1 MAFAFDVVSPE
12 RKLASGE
19 ADAVQIPGAEGD
31 LTAMP
36 NHAPFLTTL
45 RPGVVKV
52 RSGNETTEF
61 VVTGGFV
68 EVSPESAAVLA
79 EEAVTPSEAD
89 AAWFEAKI
97 EAAEAM
103 HAAAEGEA
111 KIIAAQR
118 INDFRFLKEQLG
130 A

>member
-1 MAFAFDVVSPE
+1 MAFAYDVVSPE

-97 EAAEAM
+97 EAAETM

>member
-1 MAFAFDVVSPE
+1 MAFAYDVVSPE

-52 RSGNETTEF
+52 RSGSETTEF

-68 EVSPESAAVLA
+68 EISPESAAVLA

-89 AAWFEAKI
+89 AAWFAAKI
-97 EAAEAM
+97 EAVEAL
-103 HAAAEGEA
+103 HEAAEGEA
-111 KIIAAQR
+111 KIILAQR
-118 INDFRFLKEQLG
+118 INDFRFLQAQLG